1 MTTKAWPD
9 IRTGTG
15 EVVKK
20 NEKFWAKTVAPRYF
34 QFFLQLRLFLFV
46 CPAKPL
52 WSLAPVQPLTMAY
65 NKFRRLVL
73 TCKLPEE
80 VYDS

>member
-1 MTTKAWPD
+1 MLF
-9 IRTGTG
+9 IFYEQINLISLRSI
-15 EVVKK
+15 
-20 NEKFWAKTVAPRYF
+20 FRFRLIYSI
-34 QFFLQLRLFLFV
+34 FLQLRLFLFV